1 MSDAES
7 APDSESHSTPD
18 MFPSITTQLADLH
31 RTEAVKDD
39 AVVEA
44 LQQKK
49 LVRFQR
55 QPISTI
61 ELKDP
66 ERENKNPPKAI
77 NKV

>member
-7 APDSESHSTPD
+7 APDSESRSTPD
-18 MFPSITTQLADLH
+18 VFPSITTQLADLH
-31 RTEAVKDD
+31 RTKAAKDD

-44 LQQKK
+44 LQQEK

-55 QPISTI
+55 HPINSI
-61 ELKDP
+61 ELKNP
-66 ERENKNPPKAI
+66 ERENKNPPRAI